1 MMLFIVCL
9 LLFAACE
16 KEIEKHNERPDFL
29 KGNAWEVLA
38 DRGNYQLFLQGAEL
52 AGFRDVL
59 EGKGLCTVFAPAN
72 EAMKHYL
79 NGKSLQDIPE
89 NELKVLIGMHIVE

>member
-1 MMLFIVCL
+1 MIQMMLFIVCL

-38 DRGNYQLFLQGAEL
+38 DRGNYQLFRKVPNWRVSGMYWRE
-52 AGFRDVL
+52 
-59 EGKGLCTVFAPAN
+59 KGYVRCLLPT
-72 EAMKHYL
+72 MKL
-79 NGKSLQDIPE
+79 
-89 NELKVLIGMHIVE
+89 